1 MSDNAHNG
9 KTVKTNLK
17 KGQVLESGFTV
28 LDVVDLKELNS
39 IGIWAKHEKC
49 GVEVF
54 HVLNDDSENLFSFTF
69 TTAPQD
75 NTGAPHILE
84 HIVLCGSE
92 RYPL

>member
-39 IGIWAKHEKC
+39 IGIWAKHDKC
-49 GVEVF
+49 GVEIF
-54 HVLNDDSENLFSFTF
+54 HVLNDDSENLFLLLLQPLPRIIPALRIFW
-69 TTAPQD
+69 
-75 NTGAPHILE
+75 NT
-84 HIVLCGSE
+84 
-92 RYPL
+92 